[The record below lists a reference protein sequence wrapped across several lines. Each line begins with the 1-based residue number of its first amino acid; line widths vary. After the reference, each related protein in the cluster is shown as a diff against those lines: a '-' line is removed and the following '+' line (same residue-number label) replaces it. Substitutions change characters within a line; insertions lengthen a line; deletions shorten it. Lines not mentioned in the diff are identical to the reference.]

1 MCNRLRT
8 TIPRARNRRVCDWCG
23 QTIEAAERYV
33 CATYLDEGGWRNTSM
48 HPECDEDMCIVAAEE
63 GGCIVLATLHL
74 TYHTPMGS
82 ISTHELESQCPA
94 VP

>member
-8 TIPRARNRRVCDWCG
+8 TIPRTRNRRVCDWCG

-63 GGCIVLATLHL
+63 GGCIVLARDNER
-74 TYHTPMGS
+74 PVVR
-82 ISTHELESQCPA
+82 EALEEKGLLP
-94 VP
+94 

>member
-8 TIPRARNRRVCDWCG
+8 TIQRARNRRVCDWCG

-63 GGCIVLATLHL
+63 GGCIVLARDNER
-74 TYHTPMGS
+74 PVVR
-82 ISTHELESQCPA
+82 EALEEKGLLP
-94 VP
+94 

>member
-48 HPECDEDMCIVAAEE
+48 HPECDEDMCIVTAEE
-63 GGCIVLATLHL
+63 GGCIVLARDNER
-74 TYHTPMGS
+74 PVVR
-82 ISTHELESQCPA
+82 EALEEKGLLP
-94 VP
+94 